1 MSTPDDP
8 NAQGWNAPPPVQ
20 PPTEGQAPA
29 PYAPQYGQPA
39 QPTYGQP
46 PAYGQQPSYP
56 QQPQP
61 GAYPQMGYPAASM
74 DTGIPG
80 SVKTVSVLSFIA
92 GGFSVLFGLLAFTAS
107 AATTALGS
115 KAVTGI
121 AVVLGVFLLAIGALY
136 IVLGIKIRTGANW
149 ARITGLVLAGLSV
162 LNGLASLGGSRGGG
176 GGIVGLALAGLII
189 YFLAFEPKAKAFFAA
204 HKR

>member
-1 MSTPDDP
+1 MTTPDDP

-20 PPTEGQAPA
+20 PPAEGQAPA

-39 QPTYGQP
+39 QPPQPTYGQP
-46 PAYGQQPSYP
+46 PAYGQ
-56 QQPQP
+56 QP

-92 GGFSVLFGLLAFTAS
+92 GGFSLLAGLLAFTAS

-115 KAVTGI
+115 SAVTGLT
-121 AVVLGVFLLAIGALY
+121 AFLGVLLLAFGALY
-136 IVLGIKIRTGANW
+136 IILGIKIRTGANW

-162 LNGLASLGGSRGGG
+162 LNGLASLGGSRSGGS
-176 GGIVGLALAGLII
+176 GIVGLALAGLII
-189 YFLAFEPKAKAFFAA
+189 YFLAFEPKAKVFFAA
-204 HKR
+204 HKG